1 MAKIMSWEKAAKLCE
16 ELFGTFVDWDERFFI
31 CPECDEPIY
40 ECDFKDH
47 GWYTCPVCETYWED
61 IE

>member
-1 MAKIMSWEKAAKLCE
+1 MAKIMNWEKAAKMCE
-16 ELFGTFVDWDERFFI
+16 ELFSTFVDWEERFFI

-40 ECDFKDH
+40 ECDFHDH
-47 GWYTCPVCETYWED
+47 GWYNCPVCETYWED